1 MACTYVWHIVDSII
15 LLQIDDIIDSTQQTA
30 PTEPVMESYAVTE
43 ILSVKDKKKD
53 KKVCIGMYICMCIY
67 IVYTYVRSYNL
78 MNS

>member
-53 KKVCIGMYICMCIY
+53 KKVCIGMCVY
-67 IVYTYVRSYNL
+67 IVY
-78 MNS
+78 M